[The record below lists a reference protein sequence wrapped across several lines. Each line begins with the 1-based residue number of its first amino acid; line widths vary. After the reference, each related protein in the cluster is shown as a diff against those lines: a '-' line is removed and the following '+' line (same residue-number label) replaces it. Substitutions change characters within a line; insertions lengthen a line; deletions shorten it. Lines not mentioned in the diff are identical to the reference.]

1 MPKPYSEDLRRKI
14 VEAYDAKRG
23 SQRALAAAFGV
34 SLTFV
39 QNLMKLRKQTHSIT
53 PRPHG
58 GGQKPRFDQKGLA
71 TLREAVTLD
80 PDATLDELC
89 DRMAEKVNVRVS
101 NQSMSRI
108 LRKLDLPRKKSR
120 STLRSGTPSA

>member
-1 MPKPYSEDLRRKI
+1 MPRPYSEDLRRKV

-23 SQRALAAAFGV
+23 SQRELAAAFGV

-39 QNLMKLRKQTHSIT
+39 QNLMKLRKQTQSIT
-53 PRPHG
+53 PRPHA
-58 GGQKPRFDQKGLA
+58 GGQKPRFDEQGLA
-71 TLREAVTLD
+71 RLREAVAQD

-89 DRMAEKVNVRVS
+89 DVMAEKVDVRVC

-108 LRKLDLPRKKSR
+108 LRTLELPRKKNR
-120 STLRSGTPSA
+120 STPRSEIPNA

>member
-1 MPKPYSEDLRRKI
+1 MPKPYSEDLRRKV

-23 SQRALAAAFGV
+23 SQRALAASFGV

-39 QNLMKLRKQTHSIT
+39 QNLIKLRKQTQSIA

-58 GGQKPRFDQKGLA
+58 GGQKPRFDDAGLA
-71 TLREAVTLD
+71 TLRQAVKD
-80 PDATLDELC
+80 HPDATLDELC
-89 DRMAEKVNVRVS
+89 DRMAETVDVRVS

-120 STLRSGTPSA
+120 STLRSETPSA

>member
-1 MPKPYSEDLRRKI
+1 MPKPYSEDLRRKV

-23 SQRALAAAFGV
+23 SQRELAAAFGV

-39 QNLMKLRKQTHSIT
+39 QNLMKLRKQTQSIT

-58 GGQKPRFDQKGLA
+58 GGQKPRFDETGLA
-71 TLREAVTLD
+71 TLREAVTQD

-89 DRMAEKVNVRVS
+89 DRMAEKVDVRVS

-108 LRKLDLPRKKSR
+108 LRKLDLPRKKSQFTPR
-120 STLRSGTPSA
+120 SETPNA